1 MIKIYSTP
9 TCPYC
14 DMAKNYFKEKKI
26 EYEEADVSSD
36 TKAREEM
43 ISKSSQMGVPVID
56 INGTIIVGFNRTE
69 IDNALK

>member
-1 MIKIYSTP
+1 
-9 TCPYC
+9 
-14 DMAKNYFKEKKI
+14 MAKNYFKEKKI
-26 EYEEADVSSD
+26 EYEEADVSFD